1 MGVSTLTGIKPK
13 SKKSRAVKDD
23 MFFCDHNV
31 SIYGFEILATSETNF
46 HVKAKEILLISRDE
60 PIEPILNK
68 NETSLPLYLFR

>member
-1 MGVSTLTGIKPK
+1 
-13 SKKSRAVKDD
+13 